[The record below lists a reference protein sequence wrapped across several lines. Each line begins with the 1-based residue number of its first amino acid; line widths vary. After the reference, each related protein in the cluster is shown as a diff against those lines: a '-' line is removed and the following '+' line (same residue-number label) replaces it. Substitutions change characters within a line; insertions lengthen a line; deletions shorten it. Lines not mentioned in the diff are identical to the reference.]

1 MSVATMRFVL
11 DQKTKHL
18 SSGLNLALQHRAV
31 AAYLGLA
38 VGDALGATVEFMTPL
53 EIHQQYKIHDNI
65 CGGGWLR
72 LKPGQVTDDTTM
84 SLALGRAIIQSGRVE
99 AVAAAQAF
107 DSWMR
112 GKPIDIGNTV
122 RRGILHFRRTGK
134 AENPLSEH
142 DAGNGACMRCLPV
155 ALVTFNCQ
163 QESVEANC
171 AQAHV
176 THNNPLS
183 DAATECVIEMIHGAM
198 LGLSLSELFDGPVV
212 KLIKRYPQFR
222 FEDRRCST
230 PTGYIVDTMRA
241 VFQALFECDSFET
254 AMIDVVNRGGDA
266 DTTSAILGMIAGA
279 YYGLEEIPARWLKAL
294 NKQVRTECET
304 QAIALISLDNLA

>member
-1 MSVATMRFVL
+1 MSVVIMRSVL
-11 DQKTKHL
+11 DQKTNQL
-18 SSGLNLALQHRAV
+18 DSRLNVSLQNRAV

-65 CGGGWLR
+65 CGGGWLK
-72 LKPGQVTDDTTM
+72 LKPGHVTDDTTM
-84 SLALGRAIIQSGRVE
+84 SLALGRAILKSGRVE

-107 DSWMR
+107 DEWMR
-112 GKPIDIGNTV
+112 SKPIDIGNTV
-122 RRGILHFRRTGK
+122 RRGILHFRRTG
-134 AENPLSEH
+134 NPVNPVSEH

-155 ALVTFNCQ
+155 ALATFNCQ
-163 QESVEANC
+163 EESVEANR

-176 THNNPLS
+176 SHNNPLS
-183 DAATECVIEMIHGAM
+183 DAATECVIAMIHGSM
-198 LGLSLSELFDGPVV
+198 MELSLSELLDGPVV
-212 KLIKRYPQFR
+212 KLLNSHSQFR
-222 FEDRRCST
+222 FEDRRCSS

-266 DTTSAILGMIAGA
+266 DTTGAILGMIAGA
-279 YYGLEEIPARWLKAL
+279 YYGLDEIPGRWLKAL
-294 NKQVRTECET
+294 NKPVRDECET
-304 QAIALISLDNLA
+304 QAQALISLA